1 MQSPAACAK
10 MEANRREFGTEVKN
24 KRAGAASPRTLPHR
38 HYPTEEIMKA
48 LSGRSATI
56 IAFINLATA
65 IIGLAAALMILAAAL

>member
-1 MQSPAACAK
+1 
-10 MEANRREFGTEVKN
+10 
-24 KRAGAASPRTLPHR
+24 
-38 HYPTEEIMKA
+38 MKA